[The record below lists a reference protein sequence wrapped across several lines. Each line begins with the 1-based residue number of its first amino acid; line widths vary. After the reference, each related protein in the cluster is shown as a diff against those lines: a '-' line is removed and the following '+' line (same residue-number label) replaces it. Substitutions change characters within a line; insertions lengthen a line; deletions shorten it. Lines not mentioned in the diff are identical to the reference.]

1 MGKGKQVALADI
13 ATVIRSKNAK
23 PFLFT
28 LDIFFDSLAHY
39 EQAVASGVISK
50 KRIARMYHLAD
61 EDAVKI
67 FNFAQAWA
75 IKITIPRAVAS
86 GGVGDTDIYGAQQH
100 APLYDINIPL

>member
-1 MGKGKQVALADI
+1 MGKGKPVDLADI
-13 ATVIRSKNAK
+13 ATIIRSKNAK

-28 LDIFFDSLAHY
+28 LDIFFDSLEHY
-39 EQAVASGVISK
+39 NKAVASKVISK
-50 KRIARMYHLAD
+50 KLIAGMYHLAD
-61 EDAVKI
+61 EEEVKI

-100 APLYDINIPL
+100 APLYDIKIPI